1 MPENKKLISL
11 LILLGVGVIV
21 FFVYATT
28 AIRDAASRKN
38 PEIGRFALVA
48 NGNGAMF
55 KIDTLTGES
64 WIIAR
69 RDESFRWQEISH

>member
-11 LILLGVGVIV
+11 LILLGGGVIV

-38 PEIGRFALVA
+38 PEIGRFAIIA
-48 NGNGAMF
+48 GGKGPMY
-55 KIDTLTGES
+55 KIDTITGES
-64 WIIAR
+64 WITVI
-69 RDESFRWQEISH
+69 RDESPRWQEISH